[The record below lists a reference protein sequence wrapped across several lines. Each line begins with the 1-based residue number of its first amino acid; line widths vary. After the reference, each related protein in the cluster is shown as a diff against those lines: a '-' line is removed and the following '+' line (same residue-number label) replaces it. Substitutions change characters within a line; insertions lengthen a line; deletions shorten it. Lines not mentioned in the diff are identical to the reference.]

1 MAAAGAAA
9 TAGAVSAAGVGG
21 GRSVLEGAFMLL
33 EAVERT
39 GEAGPT
45 RLASECGL
53 PKSTAYRLLEQL
65 ADLGALER
73 RRGSYRVGP
82 RMFSLGREWQPHPR
96 LRSAAK
102 KPVRRLVE
110 ITGMTVGLAV
120 LWRGESLVVEWN
132 SAEAERPV
140 WLRTRTTWPWSTA
153 AGKVLVAGAGPD
165 PLLGPLPASWPRE
178 AAAILDRGVAFDR
191 EEVMSGVCCAAV
203 PLLGAAG
210 TPVAALCVLTDPS
223 HHLERLGEACRQTGR
238 VISAGLRGR

>member
-1 MAAAGAAA
+1 
-9 TAGAVSAAGVGG
+9 
-21 GRSVLEGAFMLL
+21 MLL
-33 EAVERT
+33 EAVERVV
-39 GEAGPT
+39 EAGPT

-96 LRSAAK
+96 LRSAAR

-110 ITGMTVGLAV
+110 RTGMTVGLAV
-120 LWRGESLVVEWN
+120 LWRGETLVVEWN
-132 SAEAERPV
+132 FGEAGCPV
-140 WLRTRTTWPWSTA
+140 WLRTRTAWPWFTA

-178 AAAILDRGVAFDR
+178 AAGILDRGAAFDR

-203 PLLGAAG
+203 PLLGATG
-210 TPVAALCVLTDPS
+210 TPVAALCVLTDPA

-238 VISAGLRGR
+238 MISVGLRGR